1 MKAEALDQ
9 ISLANLASA
18 SWGQK
23 RRAEARG
30 VLGTVPKELW
40 GRGGKERCFLPPHRF
55 AFANLCSGNREDS
68 GYSSGCIT
76 DACKSLEAALALTG
90 TAC

>member
-9 ISLANLASA
+9 ISLANLASS

-23 RRAEARG
+23 RRAEAQG

-40 GRGGKERCFLPPHRF
+40 GQGGKERCFLPPHRF
-55 AFANLCSGNREDS
+55 AFVCGSREDS